1 MLQNISKDICECYRR
16 ADECRELAG
25 TTTRQSTKA
34 DYLGMEQRWLA
45 LARSY
50 EFAERLSGFN
60 EEFKARYRRPR
71 E

>member
-1 MLQNISKDICECYRR
+1 
-16 ADECRELAG
+16 LAE

-50 EFAERLSGFN
+50 EFTKRLSGFN
-60 EEFKARYRRPR
+60 EEFKARYRRPK